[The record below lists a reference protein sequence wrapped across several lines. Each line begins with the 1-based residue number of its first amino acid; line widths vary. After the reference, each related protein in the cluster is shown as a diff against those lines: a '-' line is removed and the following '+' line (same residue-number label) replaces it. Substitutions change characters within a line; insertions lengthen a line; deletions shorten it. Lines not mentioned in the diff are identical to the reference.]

1 MLKVVDALPESQ
13 RATAFDAT
21 ESGLIKRIAKPHQY
35 FAVTKAVASTI
46 NAVDSDGR
54 AGVVWHTQGSGK
66 SMEMELYTAK
76 VMRHERLANPT
87 VVVITDRTEL
97 DTQLFDGFRASTLLP
112 EDPAARRRRV
122 QAEHGWSD
130 LELRDVMNAG
140 ALDLIEATIAAGGTA
155 AGAKKWWLG
164 EVARRA
170 NEANQPLTEYATQ
183 VGVTP
188 GAIAE
193 LEGLVSS
200 GRLNDKMARE
210 VMGGVLD
217 GEGTPTQVA
226 DARGLELVE
235 DDDALQAAVTTVIER
250 NPDIAEKIRGG
261 KVQAAGALIGQVM
274 KEMKGQADAGKAR
287 SLILAALGVEG

>member
-1 MLKVVDALPESQ
+1 MSRRQA
-13 RATAFDAT
+13 
-21 ESGLIKRIAKPHQY
+21 
-35 FAVTKAVASTI
+35 
-46 NAVDSDGR
+46 
-54 AGVVWHTQGSGK
+54 
-66 SMEMELYTAK
+66 
-76 VMRHERLANPT
+76 
-87 VVVITDRTEL
+87 DRTAGSVAGDDRFGL
-97 DTQLFDGFRASTLLP
+97 
-112 EDPAARRRRV
+112 AARTV
-122 QAEHGWSD
+122 
-130 LELRDVMNAG
+130 
-140 ALDLIEATIAAGGTA
+140 TPAAGGTA

-235 DDDALQAAVTTVIER
+235 DDDALQAAITTVIER

-274 KEMKGQADAGKAR
+274 KEMKGQADAAKAR
-287 SLILAALGVEG
+287 TIILTQLGQA